1 MTQESSERRQLYA
14 LRSHIDTL
22 LAAGASLEGRDPVR
36 LSLDGQILIVRHG
49 MLVSENSYL
58 DIIETLSN
66 TEWPSENQR
75 NQAIEMCLHH
85 LVQAIDQAELTLRCW
100 EREEA
105 LAD

>member
-49 MLVSENSYL
+49 MLVSENSHL

-85 LVQAIDQAELTLRCW
+85 LAQAIDQAELTLRCW

>member
-49 MLVSENSYL
+49 MLVSENSYW
-58 DIIETLSN
+58 TSSRPFQTQN
-66 TEWPSENQR
+66 GQAKTSATRPSKCAFITWLKRSTKPN
-75 NQAIEMCLHH
+75 
-85 LVQAIDQAELTLRCW
+85 
-100 EREEA
+100 
-105 LAD
+105 